1 MNSYLLESDDYVLLE
16 EERKKILEKEK
27 FSSQEISYYDM
38 EETSLSKALED
49 LDTYN
54 FLSEKKTVIIKN
66 IDNLKYDENKDDFEH
81 LFKYINNPQPDNL
94 LIIEAKKLNNTLK
107 VTKTLKKICKYVSI
121 EPNTKSY
128 IKNELKDYKISQE
141 TINLIDEY
149 CQNDITKIKSECN
162 KLKIYKIEEKTITT
176 EDVKLLVEKKLNNS
190 QELTFKFA
198 RNIAERDI
206 KKALEKYN
214 KLLEYNIE
222 PLSIIGLLASQLRI
236 IYQVKILIE
245 RNMNDKDIARTL
257 GEKEFRIKKTRELV
271 PLYTE
276 KEILSL
282 MQRLANIDLKIK
294 TTDTNPKTEIELFIL
309 NI

>member
-162 KLKIYKIEEKTITT
+162 KLKIYKVEEKTITT

-282 MQRLANIDLKIK
+282 MQQLANIDLKIK